1 MLFVHGFDLGIYD
14 PDGLMVSETVF
25 ATEGNV
31 FDWTGAGYDAA
42 AVTAWLTAAAGR
54 NRVPLLTVRPVAAP
68 GNDATLLTDIVAGA
82 YDSVLSNLTGAINA
96 ATFAAGKRLYLRWGP
111 EMDVV
116 TGVNPWAVAPSIA
129 STYGAAYDYVTNYFR
144 QHITAT
150 PVSTVWSPA
159 GDSSDAKLYYP
170 SDVSVDLVGTTVK
183 EWTLLSLDYGFGKPK
198 TPGLYWDS
206 KGFRSFSSIL
216 TDKLPNISFPN
227 KSIVVAEAGV
237 STTGVG
243 TDGGNFGTKTYQR
256 EWMYEG
262 FEALKRGDFPLIMS
276 LVYYNVTDLPNS
288 WMPYETSAPDFHISA
303 DVFRSWL
310 GQ

>member
-14 PDGLMVSETVF
+14 PDGLMTGETVF

-31 FDWTGAGYDAA
+31 FDWTGAGYAGA
-42 AVTAWLTAAAGR
+42 AVTAWLSAAAGR
-54 NRVPLLTVRPVAAP
+54 SRVPLLTVRPVP
-68 GNDATLLTDIVAGA
+68 GSGLASATLLTDITAGR
-82 YDSVLSNLTGAINA
+82 YDLILSNLTGAINSA
-96 ATFAAGKRLYLRWGP
+96 NFATGKRLYVRWGP
-111 EMDVV
+111 EMDRVD
-116 TGVNPWAVAPSIA
+116 GVHAWAVAPSIA

-144 QHITAT
+144 GHITAT
-150 PVSTVWSPA
+150 PVSTVWSPV
-159 GDSSDAKLYYP
+159 GTSSDAKLYYP
-170 SDVSVDLVGTTVK
+170 SDVSVDFVGTTVK

-216 TDKLPNISFPN
+216 TDKLPNLSFPN
-227 KSIVVAEAGV
+227 KSIVVEAGI

-262 FEALKRGDFPLIMS
+262 FEALKRGDFPLVLS
-276 LVYYNVTDLPNS
+276 LVYYNAADVPNS
-288 WMPYETSAPDFHISA
+288 WMPYESTSPDFHVSA
-303 DVFRSWL
+303 DVFRSWF
-310 GQ
+310 GE